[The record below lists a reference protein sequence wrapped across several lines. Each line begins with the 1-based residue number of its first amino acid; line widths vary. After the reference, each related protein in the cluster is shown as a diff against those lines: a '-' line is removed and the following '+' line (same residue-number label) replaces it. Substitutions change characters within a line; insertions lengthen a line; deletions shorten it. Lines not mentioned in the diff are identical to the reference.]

1 MPRASSVATWGGD
14 DSRPPTPSNSAD
26 AAMASPV
33 DSSYLSDV
41 DPLAQQELEAFGT
54 NAEDDPLPPPP
65 RDPNA
70 VAGGADGA
78 NGAGVGAKRSL
89 GAAGGPLARGKRPK
103 NVKFSPAKTGKQ
115 LARRAAAPGS
125 NQGDVQLPNN
135 DFCDSCGGKGHFLC
149 CEGGCLRSFHFQC
162 LEPPLEIDE
171 VPDESWF
178 CKACRAAAHPPPRPP
193 KGFFSDLILKVET
206 ENPKAFT
213 LTADLKS
220 FFKNVA
226 SGTNGEFIDSN
237 EHRPPSKITGRAIG
251 QEDRDGYRLKDKNG
265 RAIICY
271 NCSEAASAPK
281 HRRIISCDF
290 CDQHWHLDCLDPPMT
305 GMPPPTRK
313 WMCPLHS
320 DHVLPKKRIPKATT
334 TINVEERNTPNNGD
348 ILVLPRKERQPAEE
362 YEEMTVNRIRYQVP
376 EQNII
381 LDFWGKVVP
390 KASGGKPALKSRKA
404 RLPRKK
410 DISGYD
416 SGASSPLTDLT
427 TSDDDEYMS
436 DVAAESIKSVEQQPG
451 PSALDNLAL
460 LAEVRYIDYLNS
472 SSASA
477 GDDVLLNGGRTS
489 PTDKGKAPARPSL
502 PTSTSSGSL
511 AGRRPGPRPSAPP
524 PSTSAVPGGSAAKR
538 FPVAA
543 IAPIPPFASPAS
555 AANSPSVARRRNSP
569 SLSPAPR
576 AMGTPLP
583 ELTVQNKEDLKALM
597 HVRKMLAAQQG
608 RESGRGE
615 DGSRR
620 ATLFSFLDGAPII
633 PKLGFIKEGPAPWSR
648 PWDPKSGKPPPP
660 GTKPQPKPSAS
671 IAATPSSALPVYSP
685 SPAGPAPA
693 AASTPTSTSHGAAV
707 VQSESTE
714 AASQLALQSTP
725 PHVEPPALAAVAPQ
739 ASVSVP
745 IDVPF
750 ASAPTSAP
758 PSTNVPVPVP
768 APAPAPAPSLTPSQ
782 APANHPSPFA
792 HSMPFELPPFRP
804 KQEPVAPSLAD
815 AMAVDALGP
824 APANGAAADSKPA
837 SGGRA

>member
-14 DSRPPTPSNSAD
+14 DSRPPTPSNSGD

-70 VAGGADGA
+70 VAGGTDGA

-193 KGFFSDLILKVET
+193 KGFFSDLIFKVET

-220 FFKNVA
+220 FFKNGKAPSSYLRAGPLAHLAHA
-226 SGTNGEFIDSN
+226 SRQSRLAPTASSSIPTNIALLRRSLWLT
-237 EHRPPSKITGRAIG
+237 SKRIYSGRAIG

-320 DHVLPKKRIPKATT
+320 DHVLVRYSQIIPVFAPPDRSTSLQPKKRIPKATT

-390 KASGGKPALKSRKA
+390 KASGGKPAFKSRKA

-460 LAEVRYIDYLNS
+460 LAEVRYIDYINS

-477 GDDVLLNGGRTS
+477 GDDVLVNGGRTS
-489 PTDKGKAPARPSL
+489 PTDKGKAP
-502 PTSTSSGSL
+502 
-511 AGRRPGPRPSAPP
+511 
-524 PSTSAVPGGSAAKR
+524 R

-671 IAATPSSALPVYSP
+671 IAVTPSSALPVYSP
-685 SPAGPAPA
+685 SPAAPAPA

-714 AASQLALQSTP
+714 AASQLTLQSTP
-725 PHVEPPALAAVAPQ
+725 PHVEPPALAGMAAQ

-745 IDVPF
+745 VDVPF

-758 PSTNVPVPVP
+758 PSTNVP
-768 APAPAPAPSLTPSQ
+768 
-782 APANHPSPFA
+782 APANLPSPFA

-815 AMAVDALGP
+815 AMAVDELGP
-824 APANGAAADSKPA
+824 APANGPAADSKPA
-837 SGGRA
+837 SGGGMTSAE